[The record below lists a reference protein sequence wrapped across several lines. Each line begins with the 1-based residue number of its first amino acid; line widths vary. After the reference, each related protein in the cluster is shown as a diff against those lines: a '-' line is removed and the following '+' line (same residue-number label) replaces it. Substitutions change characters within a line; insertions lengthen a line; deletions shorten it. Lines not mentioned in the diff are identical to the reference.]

1 LTDPATERIKGV
13 TDKPKDA
20 TGTPQDARRGTIYGA
35 CAYAIWGVFPLY
47 FHLLQPAGAWEIL
60 AHRILWTLLF
70 CGAVLV
76 VRRDFGW
83 ARSVFG
89 NPAMLGAVTLA
100 GVLLAAN
107 WTIYV
112 WAVMAHHVTEASLGY
127 FLNPIVTVAI
137 GVLVL
142 REKLRRL
149 QWLAVAIGL
158 AAGIYLTI
166 DFGRPPWIAVG
177 LAFSFAFY
185 GLMKKR
191 LGASLSAFQSLTAET
206 AVLVPV
212 AVAVLVWV
220 TATGQATFTMGSAA
234 HPLLLASAGLV
245 TAAPLL
251 LFGAAAR
258 RVPLVTIGL
267 LQFVTPVLQLLCGVL
282 LLGEAMSRSRWI
294 GFAIVWIALLVLTF
308 DSIRSVRTRRRLA
321 DAAQYAEAAP
331 TAVAPEPVSG

>member
-1 LTDPATERIKGV
+1 LTGNS
-13 TDKPKDA
+13 
-20 TGTPQDARRGTIYGA
+20 TGTPQDTRRGTIYGA
-35 CAYAIWGVFPLY
+35 VAYAIWGVFPLY
-47 FHLLQPAGAWEIL
+47 FHLLAPAGAWEIL
-60 AHRILWTLLF
+60 AHRILWTLLL
-70 CGAVLV
+70 CGGVLA

-83 ARSVFG
+83 CSSVFA
-89 NPAMLGAVTLA
+89 NPRMLGAVTVTAL
-100 GVLLAAN
+100 LLAVN

-112 WAVMAHHVTEASLGY
+112 AAVAAHHVTEASLGY

-137 GVLVL
+137 GVVVL
-142 REKLRRL
+142 HERLRRL

-158 AAGIYLTI
+158 AAGVYLTI

-177 LAFSFAFY
+177 LAFSFALY
-185 GLMKKR
+185 GLMKKQLGTS
-191 LGASLSAFQSLTAET
+191 LGALQSLTSET

-212 AVAVLVWV
+212 ALAVLVWL
-220 TATGQATFTMGSAA
+220 AISGEATFSVDSPA

-282 LLGEAMSRSRWI
+282 LLGETMTTSRWV
-294 GFAIVWIALLVLTF
+294 GFGIVWAALLVLTL
-308 DSIRSVRTRRRLA
+308 DSIKSVRTRRRLA
-321 DAAQYAEAAP
+321 DAAEWAA
-331 TAVAPEPVSG
+331 V

>member
-1 LTDPATERIKGV
+1 MLA
-13 TDKPKDA
+13 
-20 TGTPQDARRGTIYGA
+20 
-35 CAYAIWGVFPLY
+35 
-47 FHLLQPAGAWEIL
+47 PAGAWEIL
-60 AHRILWTLLF
+60 AHRILWTVLF
-70 CGAVLV
+70 CGVVLAI
-76 VRRDFGW
+76 RRDFGW
-83 ARSVFG
+83 LRSVFG
-89 NPAMLGAVTLA
+89 NLRMLGAVTLA
-100 GVLLAAN
+100 GMLLAVN

-112 WAVMAHHVTEASLGY
+112 AAVVAHHVTEASLGY

-137 GVLVL
+137 GVVVL
-142 REKLRRL
+142 HEKLRPL
-149 QWLAVAIGL
+149 QWMAVAIGL

-177 LAFSFAFY
+177 LAFSFALY

-191 LGASLSAFQSLTAET
+191 LGTSLSALESLTSET

-212 AVAVLVWV
+212 AIAVLLWAGVS
-220 TATGQATFTMGSAA
+220 GQSTFTVDSPS

-282 LLGEAMSRSRWI
+282 LLGETMQTSRWI
-294 GFAIVWIALLVLTF
+294 GFGIVWIALLVLAF
-308 DSIRSVRTRRRLA
+308 DSIQSVRTRRRLA
-321 DAAQYAEAAP
+321 AAAMFAA
-331 TAVAPEPVSG
+331 V

>member
-1 LTDPATERIKGV
+1 MTGGLTDSPKGV
-13 TDKPKDA
+13 TGNPKDA
-20 TGTPQDARRGTIYGA
+20 TDTPQEARRGTIYGA
-35 CAYAIWGVFPLY
+35 GAYAIWGVFPLY
-47 FHLLQPAGAWEIL
+47 FHLLAPAGAWEIL

-70 CGAVLV
+70 CGAVLA

-83 ARSVFG
+83 CRSVFG
-89 NPAMLGAVTLA
+89 NPRMLGAVTLA
-100 GVLLAAN
+100 GLLLAVN

-112 WAVMAHHVTEASLGY
+112 AAVVAHHVTEASLGY

-137 GVLVL
+137 GVVVL
-142 REKLRRL
+142 RESLRRL
-149 QWLAVAIGL
+149 QWVAVAIGL
-158 AAGIYLTI
+158 AAGAYLTI
-166 DFGRPPWIAVG
+166 DFGRPPWIALG
-177 LAFSFAFY
+177 LAFSFALY

-191 LGASLSAFQSLTAET
+191 LGTSLGALQSLTSET
-206 AVLVPV
+206 AMLVPV
-212 AVAVLVWV
+212 AIAVLVWV
-220 TATGQATFTMGSAA
+220 GVSGQTTFTVSSPA

-282 LLGEAMSRSRWI
+282 LLGETMSTSRWI
-294 GFAIVWIALLVLTF
+294 GFGIVWIALLVLTF

-321 DAAQYAEAAP
+321 DAAENV
-331 TAVAPEPVSG
+331 AV

>member
-1 LTDPATERIKGV
+1 MTDRLASSPKGV
-13 TDKPKDA
+13 RVNPKDA
-20 TGTPQDARRGTIYGA
+20 TDTPRDARRGTLYGA
-35 CAYAIWGVFPLY
+35 GAYVIWGVFPLY
-47 FHLLQPAGAWEIL
+47 FDLLAPAGAWEIL

-70 CGAVLV
+70 CGAVLI
-76 VRRDFGW
+76 VRRDYGW
-83 ARSVFG
+83 CRSVFG

-100 GVLLAAN
+100 GVLLAVN
-107 WTIYV
+107 WSIYV
-112 WAVMAHHVTEASLGY
+112 WAVMAHHVTEAALGY

-158 AAGIYLTI
+158 AAGAYLTI
-166 DFGRPPWIAVG
+166 DFGRPPWIALG

-191 LGASLSAFQSLTAET
+191 LGASLSAFQSLTSET

-212 AVAVLVWV
+212 AIAVLVWGGLRGE
-220 TATGQATFTMGSAA
+220 TTFTVDSPS

-282 LLGEAMSRSRWI
+282 LLGESMSASRWI
-294 GFAIVWIALLVLTF
+294 GFGIVWVALLVLAF
-308 DSIRSVRTRRRLA
+308 DSIQSVRTRRRLA
-321 DAAQYAEAAP
+321 DAAEFAA
-331 TAVAPEPVSG
+331 V

>member
-1 LTDPATERIKGV
+1 M
-13 TDKPKDA
+13 
-20 TGTPQDARRGTIYGA
+20 
-35 CAYAIWGVFPLY
+35 Y
-47 FHLLQPAGAWEIL
+47 FHMLAPAGAWEIL
-60 AHRILWTLLF
+60 AHRILWTVLF
-70 CGAVLV
+70 CGVVLAI
-76 VRRDFGW
+76 RRDFGW
-83 ARSVFG
+83 LRSVFG
-89 NPAMLGAVTLA
+89 NLRMLGAVTLA
-100 GVLLAAN
+100 GMLLAVN

-112 WAVMAHHVTEASLGY
+112 AAVVAHHVTEASLGY

-137 GVLVL
+137 GVVVL
-142 REKLRRL
+142 HEKLRPL
-149 QWLAVAIGL
+149 QWMAVAIGL

-177 LAFSFAFY
+177 LAFSFALY

-191 LGASLSAFQSLTAET
+191 LGTSLSALESLTSET

-212 AVAVLVWV
+212 AIAVLLWAGVR
-220 TATGQATFTMGSAA
+220 GQSTFTVDSPS

-282 LLGEAMSRSRWI
+282 LLGETMQTSRWI
-294 GFAIVWIALLVLTF
+294 GFGIVWIALLVLAF
-308 DSIRSVRTRRRLA
+308 DSIQSVRTRRRLA
-321 DAAQYAEAAP
+321 AAAMFAA
-331 TAVAPEPVSG
+331 V

>member
-1 LTDPATERIKGV
+1 LTGGLTDSPKGV
-13 TDKPKDA
+13 TGNPKDA
-20 TGTPQDARRGTIYGA
+20 TDTPQEARRGTIYGA
-35 CAYAIWGVFPLY
+35 GAYAIWGVFPLY
-47 FHLLQPAGAWEIL
+47 FHLLAPAGAWEIL

-70 CGAVLV
+70 CGAVLA

-83 ARSVFG
+83 CRSVFG

-100 GVLLAAN
+100 GLLLATN

-112 WAVMAHHVTEASLGY
+112 AAVVAHHVTEASLGY

-137 GVLVL
+137 GVVVL
-142 REKLRRL
+142 RERLRPL
-149 QWLAVAIGL
+149 QWVAVAIGL
-158 AAGIYLTI
+158 TAGVYLTI
-166 DFGRPPWIAVG
+166 DLGRPPWIALG
-177 LAFSFAFY
+177 LAFSFALY

-191 LGASLSAFQSLTAET
+191 LGTSLGALQSLTSET
-206 AVLVPV
+206 AALVPV
-212 AVAVLVWV
+212 ALAVLVWV
-220 TATGQATFTMGSAA
+220 GVRGETTFTLDYPA

-282 LLGEAMSRSRWI
+282 LLGETMSTSRWI
-294 GFAIVWIALLVLTF
+294 GFGIVWIALLVLTF

-321 DAAQYAEAAP
+321 DAAENV
-331 TAVAPEPVSG
+331 AV